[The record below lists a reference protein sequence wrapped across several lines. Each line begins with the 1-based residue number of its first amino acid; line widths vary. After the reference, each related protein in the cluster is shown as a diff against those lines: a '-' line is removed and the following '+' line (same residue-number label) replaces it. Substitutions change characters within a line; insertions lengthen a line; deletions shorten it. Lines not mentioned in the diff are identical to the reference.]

1 MMLHTKYEG
10 SRPCGFRQ
18 EDFFMVFPIQAYVK
32 HVNPWASQFWPQ
44 GYNLNKLGRGSLDDA
59 TTRHRALIFGT
70 NIKVQCLVVSD
81 KKIFSWFSLYK
92 PL

>member
-18 EDFFMVFPIQAYVK
+18 DFFMVFPIQAYVK
-32 HVNPWASQFWPQ
+32 HVNPVASQFWHER
-44 GYNLNKLGRGSLDDA
+44 YNLNKLGRGSLDDA

-70 NIKVQCLVVSD
+70 NIKALCHVVSD

-92 PL
+92 PM

>member
-32 HVNPWASQFWPQ
+32 HVTPGVGQFWPE
-44 GYNLNKLGRGSLDDA
+44 GYNLNKKPGRGSLGDA
-59 TTRHRALIFGT
+59 SYQI
-70 NIKVQCLVVSD
+70 
-81 KKIFSWFSLYK
+81 
-92 PL
+92 